1 MIFGRVIASGFARL
15 QAQGNLV
22 ILAPRFPDV
31 RRHPL
36 HTLHKVM

>member
-1 MIFGRVIASGFARL
+1 MMHKARDLEL

-36 HTLHKVM
+36 HKVM